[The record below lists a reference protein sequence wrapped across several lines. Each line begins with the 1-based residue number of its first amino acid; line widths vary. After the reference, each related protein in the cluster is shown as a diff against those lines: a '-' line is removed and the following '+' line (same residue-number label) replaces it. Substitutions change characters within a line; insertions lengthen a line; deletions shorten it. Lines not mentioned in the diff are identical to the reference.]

1 MFAVDSRKAH
11 YAQGMTNSKGIQIL
25 TVTSMKGGV
34 GKTTLSAMLARYA
47 IDVAPH
53 PVLVVDLDPQAG
65 ISSLL
70 LGGKINGP
78 TIADVLDSETR
89 GTSSVGL
96 FQEAVRPSRYSDQIL
111 VVPSGAALARFATT
125 NSPTPPNLLAR
136 ALRTAPIPENTLVIV
151 DTGTS
156 PGLVRLGIAAASTI
170 VVPIMFSQ
178 QTARPTINT
187 LMLASRAA
195 GCRGA
200 LAPVGMGKTQW
211 ENREL
216 DRWREQLLGDQALV
230 AMGFGVLPPLSH
242 SKAIVRGRW
251 RYGTFPQR
259 FEPFFDAL
267 YFLAVDGQRMRS
279 IQDSSEPRSP
289 SAVERS
295 SSGAEIPLSKQK
307 EHFASEGLPHGA

>member
-1 MFAVDSRKAH
+1 MPD
-11 YAQGMTNSKGIQIL
+11 SKGNALQIL

-34 GKTTLSAMLARYA
+34 GKTTISAMLTRYA

-53 PVLVVDLDPQAG
+53 PVLVIDLDPQAG

-70 LGGKINGP
+70 LGGKIQGP
-78 TIADVLDSETR
+78 TIADILVSESH

-96 FQEAVRPSRYSDQIL
+96 FHESVRPSRYNDRIL
-111 VVPSGAALARFATT
+111 VVPSGAALARFATA
-125 NSPTPPNLLAR
+125 NSLIPPNLLVQ
-136 ALRTAPIPENTLVIV
+136 ALRTAPIPENTLIVV

-156 PGLVRLGIAAASTI
+156 PGLVRLGIAAASAI
-170 VVPIMFSQ
+170 VIPIMFSQ

-230 AMGFGVLPPLSH
+230 AMGFGVLPPLPH
-242 SKAIVRGRW
+242 SKTIVRGRW

-267 YFLAVDGQRMRS
+267 YALAVDGKRMRS
-279 IQDSSEPRSP
+279 TQDSSKPSTP

-295 SSGAEIPLSKQK
+295 SSGGEIPMRKQK
-307 EHFASEGLPHGA
+307 GHFAPEGLPHGT

>member
-1 MFAVDSRKAH
+1 MAD
-11 YAQGMTNSKGIQIL
+11 SKGNTLQIL

-34 GKTTLSAMLARYA
+34 GKTTISAMLARNA

-70 LGGKINGP
+70 LGGKISGP
-78 TIADVLDSETR
+78 TISDVLDSEAHR
-89 GTSSVGL
+89 ITSAGL
-96 FQEAVRPSRYSDQIL
+96 FQEAVRRSRYSDQIL
-111 VVPSGAALARFATT
+111 VVPSGADLTRFATT
-125 NSPTPPNLLAR
+125 NSPTPSNLLAQ
-136 ALRTAPIPENTLVIV
+136 ALWTAPVPENILVIV

-156 PGLVRLGIAAASTI
+156 PGLVRLGIAAASAI
-170 VVPIMFSQ
+170 VIPIMFSQ

-187 LMLASRAA
+187 LVLASRAA

-230 AMGFGVLPPLSH
+230 TMGFGVLPPLPY
-242 SKAIVRGRW
+242 SKTIVRGRW

-267 YFLAVDGQRMRS
+267 YSLAVDGKRMRPT
-279 IQDSSEPRSP
+279 QDPSKPRTP

-295 SSGAEIPLSKQK
+295 SSGAEIPMRKQ
-307 EHFASEGLPHGA
+307 EGHFTPEGLPHGA

>member
-1 MFAVDSRKAH
+1 MAD
-11 YAQGMTNSKGIQIL
+11 SKGSALKIL
-25 TVTSMKGGV
+25 TITSMKGGV
-34 GKTTLSAMLARYA
+34 GKTTISAMLARYA
-47 IDVAPH
+47 IDAAPH

-70 LGGKINGP
+70 LGGKIRGP
-78 TIADVLDSETR
+78 TTADVLDSETR

-111 VVPSGAALARFATT
+111 VVPSGADLARFAAAG
-125 NSPTPPNLLAR
+125 NSNPPDLLAR
-136 ALRTAPIPENTLVIV
+136 AFQGAPIPANTLVIV

-156 PGLVRLGIAAASTI
+156 PGLVRLGIPAASVI
-170 VVPIMFSQ
+170 VIPIMLSQ

-187 LMLASRAA
+187 LVLASRAA

-216 DRWREQLLGDQALV
+216 DRWREQLLGDQALA
-230 AMGFGVLPPLSH
+230 AMGFGVLPPLPH
-242 SKAIVRGRW
+242 SKTIVRGRW
-251 RYGTFPQR
+251 RNGTFPQR

-267 YFLAVDGQRMRS
+267 YSLAVDIKRMRPT
-279 IQDSSEPRSP
+279 QGSSKPSTP
-289 SAVERS
+289 SAVDRS
-295 SSGAEIPLSKQK
+295 SSGAEPAASKQ
-307 EHFASEGLPHGA
+307 EGHFAPKGLPHGA

>member
-1 MFAVDSRKAH
+1 
-11 YAQGMTNSKGIQIL
+11 
-25 TVTSMKGGV
+25 
-34 GKTTLSAMLARYA
+34 MLARFA

-53 PVLVVDLDPQAG
+53 SVLVIDLDPQAG

-70 LGGKINGP
+70 LGGKIQGP
-78 TIADVLDSETR
+78 TIADILVSESH
-89 GTSSVGL
+89 GTSSAGL
-96 FQEAVRPSRYSDQIL
+96 FQEAVRPSRHSDQVL
-111 VVPSGAALARFATT
+111 VVPSGAALARFATA
-125 NSPTPPNLLAR
+125 NSLIPPNLLVQ
-136 ALRTAPIPENTLVIV
+136 ALRTAPIPENTLIVV

-156 PGLVRLGIAAASTI
+156 PGLVRLGIAAASAI
-170 VVPIMFSQ
+170 VIPIMFSQ

-230 AMGFGVLPPLSH
+230 AMGFGVLPPLPH
-242 SKAIVRGRW
+242 SKTIVRGRW

-267 YFLAVDGQRMRS
+267 YALAVDGKRIGS
-279 IQDSSEPRSP
+279 SQDPIKP
-289 SAVERS
+289 STPPEVERS
-295 SSGAEIPLSKQK
+295 SEGPDIPVREKMGHL
-307 EHFASEGLPHGA
+307 APEGLPHGA